1 MAELEKKGGADTAE
15 GEENERLLMEE
26 VTLLDFDMLCAA
38 VAMQAQKGKWGNLK
52 IVDSEEENLGSD
64 YYQHG
69 EEGGVH
75 RMWEGESVY
84 GCLDDRPLALQST
97 CCPCYRFGKNM
108 KRAGLGSC
116 LLQVSTHLI
125 LTIISLSNL
134 IAYVT
139 TGRRYFLYLAFSF
152 ALSVGF
158 YPGYHRIKIRKKFNI
173 KNMTTSTMKG
183 GNSSFD
189 DCVYHIIC
197 PCCTLSQESRTL
209 EMNNVED
216 GIWHGRVDTICIVSL
231 SEDTKPYFELSPP
244 PFVMKSP
251 EFIRMHKTSND
262 NIHFPTSV
270 VDHS

>member
-15 GEENERLLMEE
+15 GEEKERLLMEE
-26 VTLLDFDMLCAA
+26 VTVLDFDMLCAT
-38 VAMQAQKGKWGNLK
+38 VAMQAQKGKWANSK
-52 IVDSEEENLGSD
+52 IEEENFG
-64 YYQHG
+64 
-69 EEGGVH
+69 
-75 RMWEGESVY
+75 
-84 GCLDDRPLALQST
+84 
-97 CCPCYRFGKNM
+97 CPCYRFGKNM

-116 LLQVSTHLI
+116 LLQVFIHLI

-134 IAYVT
+134 IAYIT
-139 TGRRYFLYLAFSF
+139 TGRRCFLYLAFSF

-158 YPGYHRIKIRKKFNI
+158 YLGYHRIKIRKKFNI
-173 KNMTTSTMKG
+173 KVG
-183 GNSSFD
+183 DSSFD
-189 DCVYHIIC
+189 DCVYHLIC

-216 GIWHGRVDTICIVSL
+216 GIWHGRGDTICIGSL

-244 PFVMKSP
+244 PSVVKSP
-251 EFIRMHKTSND
+251 EFISMHKTSNE